1 VIVLSS
7 KKLFFVEID
16 SLKVFHTET
25 LTNDEVWQYYFIG
38 TNKFMTEKV
47 VDGKKTYT
55 SYSFD
60 IKSDPRVCS
69 KTCNG
74 QCDGKNFY
82 QCPLFPHIFYT
93 MIWGSIIIL
102 LLAILVWAFL
112 VSKKN
117 YQQSQEKDE
126 KSKAEKLIAQTS
138 PSDDVQFAK
147 EGRRSSFMDQEDI
160 AEVANHNQ
168 ETVDQ
173 NSDVNLS

>member
-1 VIVLSS
+1 MTKSIIYFFDSQTNQFKRKLELPVEKLNYSKVPSGTKIVIVLSS

-25 LTNDEVWQYYFIG
+25 LTSEEVWQYYFIG
-38 TNKFMTEKV
+38 TNKFMTEKT

-74 QCDGKNFY
+74 KCDGKNFY

-112 VSKKN
+112 ISKKN
-117 YQQSQEKDE
+117 YQQS
-126 KSKAEKLIAQTS
+126 
-138 PSDDVQFAK
+138 
-147 EGRRSSFMDQEDI
+147 
-160 AEVANHNQ
+160 
-168 ETVDQ
+168 
-173 NSDVNLS
+173 

>member
-1 VIVLSS
+1 LTLDAEKLNYSRVPTGTKVLLVLSE

-25 LTNDEVWQYYFIG
+25 LTNNEAWQYYFIG

-47 VDGKKTYT
+47 VDGKKIYT

-60 IKSDPRVCS
+60 LKDPRVCS

-74 QCDGKNFY
+74 SCEGKNFY

-93 MIWGSIIIL
+93 MIWGSIITL
-102 LLAILVWAFL
+102 LLGILVCVFF

-117 YQQSQEKDE
+117 Y
-126 KSKAEKLIAQTS
+126 
-138 PSDDVQFAK
+138 
-147 EGRRSSFMDQEDI
+147 
-160 AEVANHNQ
+160 
-168 ETVDQ
+168 
-173 NSDVNLS
+173 